1 MIGRVGLLFEV
12 RDIDL
17 AGRIG
22 RLVTKSGTIETPA
35 FFPVI
40 DPRRQEISVEEIVGI
55 GFGQLITNAYILLK
69 TYGAEILEKGIHR
82 FLGFDGIVM
91 TDSGA
96 YQLLEYGRIDVDQ
109 ETIIKYQEGIGSD
122 IGVILDVP
130 TGDVGKKEAMKTV
143 EETIKRAREALH
155 LIESSETLWVLP
167 IQGGKHL
174 DLVEQSARIAASM
187 PHYRVYGIGSPTV
200 FLERYEYDTV
210 IDIIH
215 AAKSNLNPALPTHL
229 FGAGHP
235 LIIPFA
241 VALGVDMF
249 DSASYILYARDGRYM
264 TRFGATPLESLDY
277 FACNCPVCS
286 SRTPGD
292 LREMEKNERTR
303 LLAIHNLYVIKNTI
317 EEVKQHIREGRLWE
331 LLEAYARS
339 HPRSLDAL
347 YRLKNYYGYI
357 EKFLPRTK
365 PDVRGVRFYGEESLW
380 NPKLVRY
387 KRYVLEGYRAPQAAK
402 AVFYPLERGEPCVL
416 NKKTTYKKEEHL
428 AFYAPY
434 LGVIPSDLCGIYPT
448 IHSSWPKNLAEPVVS
463 DLSKTLTQYMEKL
476 AVQGYKSFDIFL
488 FKGEPYSR
496 LLEEKLREGARK
508 IIEKHGATVNIG
520 FLDA

>member
-1 MIGRVGLLFEV
+1 MRRLFEV

-22 RLVTKSGTIETPA
+22 RLKTRSGAIETPA

-40 DPRRQEISVEEIVGI
+40 DPRRQEITVEEVARI
-55 GFGQLITNAYILLK
+55 GFKQLITNAYILLK
-69 TYGAEILEKGIHR
+69 TYGKEPLEKGIHG
-82 FLGFDGIVM
+82 FLGFEGVVM

-130 TGDVGKKEAMKTV
+130 TGDVERREAVRTV
-143 EETIKRAREALH
+143 EETIKRAREALP
-155 LIESSETLWVLP
+155 LIESSDTIWVLP
-167 IQGGKHL
+167 IQGGRHL
-174 DLVEQSARIAASM
+174 DLVEYSARVAASL
-187 PHYRVYGIGSPTV
+187 PHYGAYGIGSPTV

-210 IDIIH
+210 VEIIY
-215 AAKSNLNPALPTHL
+215 AAKSRLNPALPTHL

-241 VALGVDMF
+241 VALGVDTF

-264 TRFGATPLESLDY
+264 TRFGVTPLNSLEY
-277 FACNCPVCS
+277 FTCNCPICS
-286 SRTPGD
+286 TRTPED
-292 LREMEKNERTR
+292 LKEASESERTR

-317 EEVKQHIREGRLWE
+317 EEVKQHIKEGRLWE

-347 YRLKNYYGYI
+347 HKLKNYYDYI
-357 EKFLPRTK
+357 ERFLPRTR
-365 PDVRGVRFYGEESLW
+365 PEVRGLRFYGEESLW
-380 NPKLVRY
+380 NPKLVRF
-387 KRYVLEGYRAPQAAK
+387 KRYVLKEYMPPQASRAIL
-402 AVFYPLERGEPCVL
+402 YPLERNEPCL
-416 NKKTTYKKEEHL
+416 SSDISSGANRGHT

-434 LGVIPSDLCGIYPT
+434 IGVIPAELCGVYPT
-448 IHSSWPKNLAEPVVS
+448 IHSSWPRNVPEPVISDLAKNLA
-463 DLSKTLTQYMEKL
+463 LYIEKL
-476 AVQGYKSFDIFL
+476 AKQGYLYIEIAVPSR
-488 FKGEPYSR
+488 ESYSR
-496 LLEEKLREGARK
+496 QLEVRLRGEVEKLAERMGSALSINFR
-508 IIEKHGATVNIG
+508 TV
-520 FLDA
+520 